1 LHKRHAEG
9 LDVEIT
15 KLKIPAALTKA
26 IQLHQAGTLE
36 EARRIY
42 QAILDV
48 EPRHAEV
55 QNNLGVLLKS
65 LRELPAAEARYR
77 QAIILR
83 PDYYDAHGNLGNL
96 LLAAGR
102 LFEAEAIYR
111 HGLRIN
117 PHHAVAHYNL
127 GNAFLAIQRL
137 DDALTCFRQAIRLK
151 PDHAGAYTDLG
162 NTLKGMG
169 RLSEAEAVHQQA
181 LLLNPHSPQAHNNL
195 GIALADQG
203 RLHEATSH
211 FQRAIGLQPYI
222 PEIHSNLLFYMNYMD
237 GVSKETKLQ
246 EARHYGRRVAQ
257 AATKRFASW
266 TAAMPLDRL
275 RIGFISGDFRNH
287 PVTYFLEGL
296 LARIDRSRFE
306 LFAYTMNRVED
317 ELTVKLRTHFD
328 RWTEIFNKTDLEAA
342 EGIHADGVHV
352 LIDLAGHTAFNRL
365 PVLAFKPAPVQAS
378 WLGYFATTGVSEV
391 DYLLGDPQVSPVED
405 DPDFVERVKRLP
417 ETYLCWTPPHI
428 ELAVAELPA
437 LAKGHVTFGC
447 FNNGTKL
454 NEDVLSAWARV
465 LNAVDGSML
474 FLKASQFADADFRNH
489 IVSTLGVYGVS
500 PDRLIIEGRSTR
512 ADYFEAYS
520 RVDMA
525 LDPFPFPGGTISVDG
540 LWMGVPVVTK
550 RGDCFI
556 ARNGETIAR
565 NCGQDAWVARD
576 DREYMEKAIG
586 FASDIPALARLRRD
600 LRPRLLASPLFDSTL
615 FAGRFEQAMDEMW
628 RDHHSGVAGS
638 VAAGANRMN

>member
-1 LHKRHAEG
+1 METTG
-9 LDVEIT
+9 LT
-15 KLKIPAALTKA
+15 IPAALNKA
-26 IQLHQAGTLE
+26 IQLHHAGQLE
-36 EARRIY
+36 KAQRIY
-42 QAILDV
+42 RAILEV
-48 EPRHAEV
+48 EPRNAEV
-55 QNNLGVLLKS
+55 QNNLGVLLKT
-65 LRELPAAEARYR
+65 LRALPEAEARYR
-77 QAIILR
+77 QAIMLK

-96 LLAAGR
+96 LLASGR
-102 LFEAEAIYR
+102 LFEAEATYG

-117 PHHAVAHYNL
+117 PHYATAHYNL
-127 GNAFLAIQRL
+127 GNAFLSTQRL
-137 DDALTCFRQAIRLK
+137 DEALRCFRQAIKLK

-169 RLSEAEAVHQQA
+169 RLAEAEAVHRQA

-203 RLHEATSH
+203 RLHEAASS
-211 FQRAIGLQPYI
+211 FQKAIGLQPYV

-237 GVSKETKLQ
+237 GVSKDTKLQ
-246 EARHYGRRVAQ
+246 EARDYGRRVAQ
-257 AATKRFASW
+257 SATKRFANW
-266 TAAMPLDRL
+266 KEATPLDKL

-296 LARIDRSRFE
+296 LSRIDRSRFE
-306 LFAYTMNRVED
+306 LFAYNMNRVED
-317 ELTVKLRTHFD
+317 ELTEKLRTHFD

-342 EGIHADGVHV
+342 DRINADGVHILV
-352 LIDLAGHTAFNRL
+352 DLAGHTAFNRL

-405 DPDFVERVKRLP
+405 DRDFVERVKRLP

-437 LAKGHVTFGC
+437 LTKGHVTFGC

-454 NEDVLSAWARV
+454 NDDVLSLWGRV

-474 FLKASQFADADFRNH
+474 FLKASQFADADFRNQ
-489 IVSTLGVYGVS
+489 IVNRLSFYGVS
-500 PDRLIIEGRSTR
+500 PDRLIMEGRSTR
-512 ADYFEAYS
+512 ADYFAAFS
-520 RVDMA
+520 RVDLA
-525 LDPFPFPGGTISVDG
+525 LDPFPYPGGTISVDG

-576 DREYMEKAIG
+576 DHEYLEKAIR
-586 FASDIPALARLRRD
+586 FASDIPALARLRRE
-600 LRPRLLASPLFDSTL
+600 LRPRLLTSPLFDSTL
-615 FAGRFEQAMDEMW
+615 FARRFEQAMDEMW
-628 RDHHSGVAGS
+628 RDYRSGESGGVQT
-638 VAAGANRMN
+638 R

>member
-1 LHKRHAEG
+1 METTG
-9 LDVEIT
+9 LT
-15 KLKIPAALTKA
+15 IPAALNKA
-26 IQLHQAGTLE
+26 IQLHHAGQLE
-36 EARRIY
+36 KAQRIY
-42 QAILDV
+42 RAILEV
-48 EPRHAEV
+48 EPRNAEV
-55 QNNLGVLLKS
+55 QNNLGVLLKT
-65 LRELPAAEARYR
+65 LRALPEAEARYR
-77 QAIILR
+77 QAIMLK

-96 LLAAGR
+96 LLASGR
-102 LFEAEAIYR
+102 LFEAEATYG

-117 PHHAVAHYNL
+117 PHYAMAHYNL
-127 GNAFLAIQRL
+127 GNAFLSTQRL
-137 DDALTCFRQAIRLK
+137 DEALRCFRQAIKLK

-169 RLSEAEAVHQQA
+169 RLAEAEAVHRQA

-203 RLHEATSH
+203 RLHEAASS
-211 FQRAIGLQPYI
+211 FQKAIGLQPYV

-237 GVSKETKLQ
+237 GVSKDTKLQ
-246 EARHYGRRVAQ
+246 EARDYGRRVAQ
-257 AATKRFASW
+257 SATKRFANW
-266 TAAMPLDRL
+266 KEATPLDKL

-296 LARIDRSRFE
+296 LSRIDRSRFE
-306 LFAYTMNRVED
+306 LFAYNMNRVED
-317 ELTVKLRTHFD
+317 ELTEKLRTHFD

-342 EGIHADGVHV
+342 DRINADGVHILV
-352 LIDLAGHTAFNRL
+352 DLAGHTALNRL

-405 DPDFVERVKRLP
+405 DRDFVERVKRLP

-437 LAKGHVTFGC
+437 LTKGHVTFGC

-454 NEDVLSAWARV
+454 NDDVLSLWGRV

-474 FLKASQFADADFRNH
+474 FLKASQFADADFRNQ
-489 IVSTLGVYGVS
+489 IVNRLSFYGVS
-500 PDRLIIEGRSTR
+500 PDRLIMEGRSTR
-512 ADYFEAYS
+512 ADYFAAFS
-520 RVDMA
+520 RVDLA
-525 LDPFPFPGGTISVDG
+525 LDPFPYPGGTISVDG

-576 DREYMEKAIG
+576 DHEYQEKAIRY
-586 FASDIPALARLRRD
+586 ASDIPALARLRRE
-600 LRPRLLASPLFDSTL
+600 LRPRLLTSPLFDSTL
-615 FAGRFEQAMDEMW
+615 FARRFEQAMDEMW
-628 RDHHSGVAGS
+628 RDYRSGESGGVQT
-638 VAAGANRMN
+638 R